1 MLNRLVLET
10 ENYVYVYHTG
20 TFPHPLYMGM
30 TKDAYNSVKSSFKVS
45 CFIRTSHSYE
55 ENKKEVEYEHSL
67 GKDGAYPMG
76 IKLKDSIACLDEFYK
91 DALQDVFIDFKQS
104 IYLID
109 RDSWLGVQLSGFDI
123 VRYDL
128 DMDFNYDAIKMG
140 AAAIDFSNLANE
152 YVMYGKRSDAF
163 KTFLKTSYTGIKRYL
178 AVEILEGTLKES
190 KVSLISNFCSIDSLE
205 KLNLNPKVSEMK
217 VKYQYVLS
225 EKSYICI

>member
-20 TFPHPLYMGM
+20 IIPHPLYMGM

-45 CFIRTSHSYE
+45 CFIRTANSYE

-67 GKDGAYPMG
+67 GKDGDYPTG
-76 IKLKDSIACLDEFYK
+76 IKIKDSIACLDEFYK
-91 DALQDVFIDFKQS
+91 DALQDVFIDFKRS
-104 IYLID
+104 TYLID

-128 DMDFNYDAIKMG
+128 GMDFDYGAIKLG
-140 AAAIDFSNLANE
+140 EVAIDFSNLANE
-152 YVMYGKRSDAF
+152 HIMYGKKSDALQ
-163 KTFLKTSYTGIKRYL
+163 TFLKTSRIKRYF
-178 AVEILEGTLKES
+178 AVEILEGILRKS
-190 KVSLISNFCSIDSLE
+190 QVSIISNFCCIDSLE
-205 KLNLNPKVSEMK
+205 ELKCNLRVSEME

-225 EKSYICI
+225 EKNYICI